1 MVERVSLDERL
12 RGHVPPPRRGVRR
25 SAFATPKGLH
35 ARIRRR
41 LDEAV
46 EIFELDRLLYD
57 VEVEAQHAWI
67 RRMVAFDAYCARR
80 DSRLR

>member
-12 RGHVPPPRRGVRR
+12 RGHVPPSRRAVRR
-25 SAFATPKGLH
+25 SAFAAPKGLR
-35 ARIRRR
+35 ARIQRQ
-41 LDEAV
+41 LDQAV